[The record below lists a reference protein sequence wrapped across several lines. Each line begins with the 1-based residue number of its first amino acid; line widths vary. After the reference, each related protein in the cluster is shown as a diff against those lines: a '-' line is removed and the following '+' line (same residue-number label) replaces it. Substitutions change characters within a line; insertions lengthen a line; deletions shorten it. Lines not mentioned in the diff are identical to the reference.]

1 MRYLYMEKKI
11 ESLKEEIEVLQME
24 IDLAHSVLDA
34 MGITDKFDLAGRIL
48 KLKEKHKNELE
59 KAFEFGCN

>member
-1 MRYLYMEKKI
+1 MRYLYMEEKI
-11 ESLKEEIEVLQME
+11 EDLKEEIEFLKME

-48 KLKEKHKNELE
+48 KLKEKHNNELA
-59 KAFEFGCN
+59 KAFEFSCN